1 MLRGRLRFG
10 HLASLRCTGGRHTLL
25 KRSWRLWRTWK
36 RHLMKI
42 WFTLLFQLF
51 KNVQKSV
58 LMPKESIFS
67 LFRSENQNVLCKTK
81 LATPLFLKQVK
92 KSQNVDVFITFFSN
106 HIYQQLWNTL
116 YRRQNTFSSAHK
128 IMAAHKAWCKCA
140 LARLLCTVLYK
151 LFSPFHRI

>member
-92 KSQNVDVFITFFSN
+92 KVRMLMFSSLSFQITFINNFGTPC
-106 HIYQQLWNTL
+106 IDD
-116 YRRQNTFSSAHK
+116 K
-128 IMAAHKAWCKCA
+128 I
-140 LARLLCTVLYK
+140 
-151 LFSPFHRI
+151 LFPRPTK